1 MFYRHRYAGLENQ
14 QSCWCRDVNDTW
26 PPVAPETC
34 MTCLGEYNYERECGK
49 ASVNTIASV
58 YDVTGASVERKG
70 IYLRELHAQLSIFLE
85 MLSFYS
91 ALPPH
96 HGPVETCLLGNPFQP
111 CDKTMTNRHDSKHY
125 LPASCKCGRSLK

>member
-1 MFYRHRYAGLENQ
+1 
-14 QSCWCRDVNDTW
+14 
-26 PPVAPETC
+26 

-58 YDVTGASVERKG
+58 YDVTGARIERKG

-85 MLSFYS
+85 KLSFYW

-96 HGPVETCLLGNPFQP
+96 HGPVETCLLGNPSQP
-111 CDKTMTNRHDSKHY
+111 CDKTE
-125 LPASCKCGRSLK
+125 

>member
-70 IYLRELHAQLSIFLE
+70 NYLR
-85 MLSFYS
+85 
-91 ALPPH
+91 
-96 HGPVETCLLGNPFQP
+96 TRKPF
-111 CDKTMTNRHDSKHY
+111 S
-125 LPASCKCGRSLK
+125 